1 MREMQL
7 SDLSTVDFSKWMHPV
22 SQKLVMTSNNDRGK
36 FFEKFTALRI
46 RECFPEFQ
54 HVNYLEVNNQSTT
67 GRPDIAFQPT
77 LNEKEKYVEVK
88 SVQEKMVKNEIHY
101 TITRLK
107 PFDDGENGNKNFDY
121 LVIGYIHPTRGVIVR
136 SMTHEECVK
145 AIKLNV
151 FKYVKCWKGYSF
163 NINDFENF
171 THTRLK
177 MYEDLSCIKRYEKRT
192 VFSLWG
198 VDVDMSWL
206 KKSFPVESKI
216 NKE

>member
-1 MREMQL
+1 MQL

>member
-1 MREMQL
+1 MREMHL
-7 SDLSTVDFSKWMHPV
+7 ADLSTVDFSKWTHPV

-46 RECFPEFQ
+46 KECFQEFQ
-54 HVNYLEVNNQSTT
+54 YVNYLEVNSQSTT
-67 GRPDIAFQPT
+67 GRPDIAFKST

-88 SVQEKMVKNEIHY
+88 SVQQKIKKDEIHY

-107 PFDDGENGNKNFDY
+107 PFDDGEKGNKNFDY

-145 AIKLNV
+145 AIKQNI
-151 FKYVKCWKGYSF
+151 FKYVKSWKGYAF

-171 THTRLK
+171 THTQLK
-177 MYEDLSCIKRYEKRT
+177 MYENLSCIKGYEKRT

-198 VDVDMSWL
+198 VDVDMPWL
-206 KKSFPVESKI
+206 KKSLPIESNIK
-216 NKE
+216 